1 MEKVGIRMYIV
12 VVATKCKL
20 PQIMSYTINEQAQNN
35 SKVAM
40 AVNEH
45 KDTLSVVITV
55 TLS

>member
-1 MEKVGIRMYIV
+1 M
-12 VVATKCKL
+12 CKL

-35 SKVAM
+35 SKAAM

-45 KDTLSVVITV
+45 KDTLPVVITV